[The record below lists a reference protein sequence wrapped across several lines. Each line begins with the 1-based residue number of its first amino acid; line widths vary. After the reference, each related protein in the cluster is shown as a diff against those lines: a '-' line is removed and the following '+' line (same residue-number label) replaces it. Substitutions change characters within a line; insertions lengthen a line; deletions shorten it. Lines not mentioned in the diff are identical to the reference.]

1 MDWDLPVNQFFTLS
15 EEKQN
20 ECISE
25 LAKFYAKRFV
35 SRRTKEL
42 FEFTTNDLIT
52 RFLLEEKYASEIENY
67 ERAEIFYRLAQIFME
82 LQQEEKE
89 F

>member
-1 MDWDLPVNQFFTLS
+1 M
-15 EEKQN
+15 EE
-20 ECISE
+20 
-25 LAKFYAKRFV
+25 
-35 SRRTKEL
+35 T
-42 FEFTTNDLIT
+42 
-52 RFLLEEKYASEIENY
+52 YASEIENY